1 LRKIYND
8 EFKSIPYSGD
18 QIKKK
23 EMSGTCVTYVGR
35 RDVYRVLVGKSGG
48 KSTHGIPRT
57 RWEDN
62 IKMYLQE

>member
-1 LRKIYND
+1 MMSLKVLLTKY
-8 EFKSIPYSGD
+8 YSGD

-35 RDVYRVLVGKSGG
+35 RDVYRVLVGKPGG
-48 KSTHGIPRT
+48 KRPHGIPRN

-62 IKMYLQE
+62 IKCIFRK